1 MDDKKYY
8 DYMISVG
15 FTPEEAERGVEDR
28 KIMNDLYKEPREPRE
43 ITSSTYISAD
53 RRQSKDI
60 QKFLGWGRR

>member
-60 QKFLGWGRR
+60 QNFLGWGRR